1 MQIRLSLL
9 VTLIALLFAPSI
21 QAQNWPQWRGPD
33 NNGISSAKGLPSTW
47 SKTENVAWR
56 VELPGPGGATPCI
69 WGDTAYV
76 TSTAGDDLVL
86 VAVDT
91 KAGEVKWQTKI
102 SQGDK
107 VVRGDEGNAAS
118 PSPSTDGKHVWVNF
132 SNGAL
137 ACVDL
142 NGKIVWNIS
151 LQERFGQFKI
161 AFGMTSTPILDGDHL
176 YLQLIHGE
184 GNAKT
189 REATIACLDKATGKT
204 VWKTGRPSEAHSENE
219 HSYASPVLYRD
230 KTQEFLLTHGAD
242 YIVAHDL
249 KTGDELWRCG
259 GLHPPAGYDPTLRFV
274 SSPAVAEGIIV
285 VPSAKRGITL
295 ALKPGGEGDLTKQT
309 DFHHWDFSI
318 TPDVPSPLILD
329 GIVYLC
335 RENGNLIALDQ
346 TSGEQFYEARTNR
359 DRHRASPVFADGKI
373 FLSGRNGVVSVCQP
387 GKEFK
392 LIATNSLEEPLSAS
406 PAIAGN
412 RIYLRT
418 FNALYAIGK

>member
-9 VTLIALLFAPSI
+9 VTLIALLFAPSV

-91 KAGEVKWQTKI
+91 KAGKVKWQTKI

-151 LQERFGQFKI
+151 LQESL
-161 AFGMTSTPILDGDHL
+161 ML
-176 YLQLIHGE
+176 
-184 GNAKT
+184 
-189 REATIACLDKATGKT
+189 
-204 VWKTGRPSEAHSENE
+204 
-219 HSYASPVLYRD
+219 
-230 KTQEFLLTHGAD
+230 
-242 YIVAHDL
+242 
-249 KTGDELWRCG
+249 G
-259 GLHPPAGYDPTLRFV
+259 G
-274 SSPAVAEGIIV
+274 I
-285 VPSAKRGITL
+285 
-295 ALKPGGEGDLTKQT
+295 
-309 DFHHWDFSI
+309 
-318 TPDVPSPLILD
+318 
-329 GIVYLC
+329 
-335 RENGNLIALDQ
+335 
-346 TSGEQFYEARTNR
+346 
-359 DRHRASPVFADGKI
+359 
-373 FLSGRNGVVSVCQP
+373 
-387 GKEFK
+387 
-392 LIATNSLEEPLSAS
+392 
-406 PAIAGN
+406 
-412 RIYLRT
+412 
-418 FNALYAIGK
+418 